1 MAVLSTLNSAKYT
14 EHTTNLSNK
23 RRRLAEVSEKDLV
36 KINYNVMQWLLGAVS
51 GNATIQTAALTELES
66 IYDDTITPPDN
77 LVTSTVTE
85 STTRRGTG
93 ISLSAGDNTVT
104 FSSAMPA
111 ATYSLTYNTYT
122 ASGGQVQWT
131 QDPATRTVNGFEIW
145 VASACK
151 IDYIALYN

>member
-14 EHTTNLSNK
+14 EHTTNLSKK

-36 KINYNVMQWLLGAVS
+36 KITYNVNQWLLGAVS
-51 GNATIQTAALTELES
+51 GDASIQTAALTELGV
-66 IYDDTITPPDN
+66 IYDEDITPPDN
-77 LVTSTVTE
+77 LIGSTVTE
-85 STTRRGTG
+85 STTRRGVG
-93 ISLSAGDNTVT
+93 VSLVEGNNTVT
-104 FSSAMPA
+104 FSAAMPA
-111 ATYSLTYNTYT
+111 TTYSLTHTTYT

-145 VASACK
+145 VAAACK

>member
-36 KINYNVMQWLLGAVS
+36 KITYNIGQWLLGAVS
-51 GNATIQTAALTELES
+51 GDASIQSAALTELGV

-77 LVTSTVTE
+77 LVGSTVTE
-85 STTRRGTG
+85 STTRRGVNV
-93 ISLSAGDNTVT
+93 SLLAGLNTVS

-111 ATYSLTYNTYT
+111 ATYSLTHTVYT

-131 QDPATRTVNGFEIW
+131 QDPSTRTVNGFQIW
-145 VASACK
+145 VAAACK